1 MLKHCYTLRDIR
13 HALQAMGL
21 CADIGTASSVL
32 IGTDEFII
40 AAALARSTV
49 GA

>member
-1 MLKHCYTLRDIR
+1 MFKHCRTIKAIR

-32 IGTDEFII
+32 IGSDEFII